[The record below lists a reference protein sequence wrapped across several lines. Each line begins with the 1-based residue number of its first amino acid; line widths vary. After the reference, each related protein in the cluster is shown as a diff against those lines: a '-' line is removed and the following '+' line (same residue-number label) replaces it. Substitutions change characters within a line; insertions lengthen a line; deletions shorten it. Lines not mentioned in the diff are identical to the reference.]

1 MSKLEYQDV
10 TADTLDGHNASAQHD
25 VVPSTDPALEKSHE
39 HHHGHL
45 HHDARAEKGRED
57 EVVYSK
63 GTTFERSVIPH
74 QDPQDHDLH
83 RRHHP
88 DLAEGLNKGHINEK
102 SAQTEIV
109 DAEKGNLSPIR
120 SEEDPQSHKFAR
132 FYATYRIFF
141 HLFIWLVFTG

>member
-1 MSKLEYQDV
+1 MSKPEYADV
-10 TADTLDGHNASAQHD
+10 TVDPLDGHNASAQHN
-25 VVPSTDPALEKSHE
+25 VVLNTDPALEKSHE
-39 HHHGHL
+39 HNHGHL

-63 GTTFERSVIPH
+63 GTTFERSIIPH
-74 QDPQDHDLH
+74 QDPLDHDLH
-83 RRHHP
+83 RRHRP
-88 DLAEGLNKGHINEK
+88 ELAEGLQVGQTNEK
-102 SAQTEIV
+102 SAQMEVV

-132 FYATYRIFF
+132 FYARYRIFF